1 MPTAEHTKLSA
12 IKHRCR
18 AGRATRK
25 RARPAFL
32 CPRPDPVRG
41 FFSRSIVLLS
51 LWGENGVSE
60 TCNIPRAIPTSR
72 YTGKHSYGQFEPP
85 KSYWRFEIPCAN
97 HDSVPCTNLPTF
109 ICNTLIYSICRS
121 PWSLANCTLIY
132 RDVNER
138 EMEWNDVR
146 NTVLN
151 CLCEM
156 CVFY

>member
-51 LWGENGVSE
+51 PSE
-60 TCNIPRAIPTSR
+60 ERTGSHETFRGPYQRAGIPEST
-72 YTGKHSYGQFEPP
+72 YSYGQFEPP
-85 KSYWRFEIPCAN
+85 KSNWRFEIPCAN
-97 HDSVPCTNLPTF
+97 HDSVSCTNLPTF

-121 PWSLANCTLIY
+121 PWSLANRTLIY
-132 RDVNER
+132 RDVSER
-138 EMEWNDVR
+138 EMERTDVR

-156 CVFY
+156 CVFH